1 MKKEKSSMG
10 SKREIGSSSSVTITP
25 ILTDE
30 ELKDL
35 SSDCLWLHKGASRM
49 REEDPLI
56 LPLSTEQFCVADDAF
71 VIIGPSDIGQ
81 FLRGEMLNIALIHVY
96 MMYVMFLSYNL
107 GFIV

>member
-1 MKKEKSSMG
+1 MA
-10 SKREIGSSSSVTITP
+10 ITP
-25 ILTDE
+25 LLTDE
-30 ELKDL
+30 ELKHL
-35 SSDCLWLHKGASRM
+35 SPDCLWLHKGASRM
-49 REEDPLI
+49 REEDPII
-56 LPLSTEQFCVADDAF
+56 LPLSTEQFFFVEEPS